1 MARKS
6 LQVKWDDLW
15 RPFAKT
21 PLTTSSTSLQIFVK
35 HGELL
40 LGKLEKVGRRAEGP
54 KGGGVPQGA
63 RAGGHESEETLLS
76 QVR

>member
-40 LGKLEKVGRRAEGP
+40 LGKVGPKGRRAEG
-54 KGGGVPQGA
+54 GGCRRVPGPGA
-63 RAGGHESEETLLS
+63 MKVKKLC
-76 QVR
+76 

>member
-1 MARKS
+1 MGKS
-6 LQVKWDDLW
+6 LPQVKWDDLW

-21 PLTTSSTSLQIFVK
+21 PLTSTSSTSLQIFVK

-40 LGKLEKVGRRAEGP
+40 LGKLEKVGRRAEG
-54 KGGGVPQGA
+54 GGA